1 MRSAGKGVKA
11 SLDSISD
18 AVSRVVRWI
27 IGCAPFGIMGLVFTT
42 VSESGLSI
50 FKEYGKLLLVL
61 VGAML
66 TVALIVDPLLASLFL
81 KKNAYPLAFRCL
93 RESGVTAFFTRSSA
107 ANIPVNMSLCKRLGL
122 DPDIYSVSIPLGATI
137 NMDGAAITLSLIR
150 TTKILY
156 DVTQHND
163 VTLDDSD
170 METTNNTIDN
180 FLGSMPDGLLEKYG
194 ISEDVVRKVFTEQ
207 TYVSKFENDI
217 KNDMGKKVQSDIEE
231 KVKDYNFTIFDYIL
245 FPTVETTED
254 DVPATNTDGSYKYVS
269 DDAKEKAKEN
279 AEALLEELK
288 AGGDAASLAQKYGV
302 SNYYFERTG
311 YVGSFTDSVNKAVE
325 NLKAGECS
333 GVLEEEL
340 GYAVIHM
347 QTDHDEELLKNYAYA
362 VASDTVD
369 SQFEKLETQWLSSIE
384 VDPEKDMEGTVWADY
399 DLSGLAQSLA
409 DGGLLNGASSTS
421 SAGSN

>member
-1 MRSAGKGVKA
+1 MRKVKKQFRKKMIAAALAVSVAASMLTGCSNGLSSSKKVDSNAGTMTQKEASTTKAMVIGDYDIYMDELLVYAIQALVTEGGTEAAVKA
-11 SLDSISD
+11 N
-18 AVSRVVRWI
+18 
-27 IGCAPFGIMGLVFTT
+27 PNTY
-42 VSESGLSI
+42 
-50 FKEYGKLLLVL
+50 KEK
-61 VGAML
+61 A
-66 TVALIVDPLLASLFL
+66 
-81 KKNAYPLAFRCL
+81 
-93 RESGVTAFFTRSSA
+93 
-107 ANIPVNMSLCKRLGL
+107 
-122 DPDIYSVSIPLGATI
+122 
-137 NMDGAAITLSLIR
+137 LSLIR

-217 KNDMGKKVQSDIEE
+217 KNDMGKTVQSDVEE

-288 AGGDAASLAQKYGV
+288 AGGDAASLAEKYGV

-325 NLKAGECS
+325 NLKAGDCS

-347 QTDHDEELLKNYAYA
+347 QTDHDEDLLKNYAYA

>member
-1 MRSAGKGVKA
+1 MIKGKKYLKKQVAASVLALSMAAASLTGCSNGLSSSKKESSNVGTMTQEEASTTKVMVIGDYDIYMDELLVYAIQALVTEGGTEAAVKA
-11 SLDSISD
+11 NPD
-18 AVSRVVRWI
+18 
-27 IGCAPFGIMGLVFTT
+27 TY
-42 VSESGLSI
+42 
-50 FKEYGKLLLVL
+50 KEK
-61 VGAML
+61 
-66 TVALIVDPLLASLFL
+66 
-81 KKNAYPLAFRCL
+81 
-93 RESGVTAFFTRSSA
+93 
-107 ANIPVNMSLCKRLGL
+107 
-122 DPDIYSVSIPLGATI
+122 
-137 NMDGAAITLSLIR
+137 TLSLIR

-217 KNDMGKKVQSDIEE
+217 KNDMGKTVQSDVEE

-288 AGGDAASLAQKYGV
+288 AGGDAASLAEKYGV

-325 NLKAGECS
+325 NLKAGDCS

-347 QTDHDEELLKNYAYA
+347 QTDHDEDLLKNYAYA

>member
-1 MRSAGKGVKA
+1 MIKGKKYLKKQVVASVLALSMAAASLTGCSNGLSSSKKESSNVGTMTQEEASTTKVMVIGDYDIYMDELLVYAIQALVTEGGTEAAVKA
-11 SLDSISD
+11 NPD
-18 AVSRVVRWI
+18 
-27 IGCAPFGIMGLVFTT
+27 TY
-42 VSESGLSI
+42 
-50 FKEYGKLLLVL
+50 KEK
-61 VGAML
+61 
-66 TVALIVDPLLASLFL
+66 
-81 KKNAYPLAFRCL
+81 
-93 RESGVTAFFTRSSA
+93 
-107 ANIPVNMSLCKRLGL
+107 
-122 DPDIYSVSIPLGATI
+122 
-137 NMDGAAITLSLIR
+137 TLSLIR

-217 KNDMGKKVQSDIEE
+217 KNDMGKTVQSDVEE

-288 AGGDAASLAQKYGV
+288 AGGDAASLAEKYGV

-325 NLKAGECS
+325 NLKAGDCS

-347 QTDHDEELLKNYAYA
+347 QTDHDEDLLKNYAYA

-409 DGGLLNGASSTS
+409 DGGLLNGTSSTS

>member
-1 MRSAGKGVKA
+1 MIKGKKYLKKQVVASVLALSMAAASLTGCSNGLSSSKKESSNVGTMTQEEASTTKVMVIGDYDIYMDELLVYAIQAMVTNNGTLASVKA
-11 SLDSISD
+11 NPD
-18 AVSRVVRWI
+18 
-27 IGCAPFGIMGLVFTT
+27 TY
-42 VSESGLSI
+42 
-50 FKEYGKLLLVL
+50 KEQ
-61 VGAML
+61 
-66 TVALIVDPLLASLFL
+66 
-81 KKNAYPLAFRCL
+81 
-93 RESGVTAFFTRSSA
+93 
-107 ANIPVNMSLCKRLGL
+107 
-122 DPDIYSVSIPLGATI
+122 
-137 NMDGAAITLSLIR
+137 TLSLIR

-217 KNDMGKKVQSDIEE
+217 KNDMGKTIQDDVEE
-231 KVKDYNFTIFDYIL
+231 KVKDYNFMVFDYIL

-254 DVPATNTDGSYKYVS
+254 DTPATNTDGSYKYV
-269 DDAKEKAKEN
+269 DDAAKQKAKEN
-279 AEALLEELK
+279 AEALLKELE
-288 AGGDAASLAQKYGV
+288 AGGDAETLATKYGV

-311 YVGSFTDSVNKAVE
+311 YVGSFTDSINKAVE
-325 NLKAGECS
+325 NMKAGDCS
-333 GVLEEEL
+333 GVLEEKL

-347 QTDHDEELLKNYAYA
+347 KSDHDEELLKNYAYA

-369 SQFEKLETQWLSSIE
+369 DQFDKLEEQWLSTIE
-384 VDPEKDMEGTVWADY
+384 VDTEKDMEGTVWADY

>member
-1 MRSAGKGVKA
+1 MIKGKKYLKKQVVASVLALSMAAASLTGCSNGLSSSKKESSNVGTMTQEEASTTKVMVIGDYDIYMDELLVYAIQAMVTNNGTLASVKA
-11 SLDSISD
+11 NPD
-18 AVSRVVRWI
+18 
-27 IGCAPFGIMGLVFTT
+27 TY
-42 VSESGLSI
+42 
-50 FKEYGKLLLVL
+50 KEQ
-61 VGAML
+61 
-66 TVALIVDPLLASLFL
+66 
-81 KKNAYPLAFRCL
+81 
-93 RESGVTAFFTRSSA
+93 
-107 ANIPVNMSLCKRLGL
+107 
-122 DPDIYSVSIPLGATI
+122 
-137 NMDGAAITLSLIR
+137 TLSLIR

-170 METTNNTIDN
+170 METTNNTINN
-180 FLGSMPDGLLEKYG
+180 FLKSMPDGLLEKYG

-217 KNDMGKKVQSDIEE
+217 KNDMGKTIQDDVEE
-231 KVKDYNFTIFDYIL
+231 KVKDYNFMVFDYIL

-254 DVPATNTDGSYKYVS
+254 DTPATNTDGSYKYV
-269 DDAKEKAKEN
+269 DDAAKQKAKEN
-279 AEALLEELK
+279 AEALLKELE
-288 AGGDAASLAQKYGV
+288 AGGDAEPLATKYGV

-311 YVGSFTDSVNKAVE
+311 YVGSFTDSINKAVE
-325 NLKAGECS
+325 NMKAGDCS
-333 GVLEEEL
+333 GVLEEKL

-347 QTDHDEELLKNYAYA
+347 KSDHDEELLKNYAYA

-369 SQFEKLETQWLSSIE
+369 DQFDKLEEQWLSTIE
-384 VDPEKDMEGTVWADY
+384 VDTEKDMEGTVWADY

>member
-1 MRSAGKGVKA
+1 MIKGKKYLKKQVVASVLALSMAAASLTGCSNGLSSSKKESSNVGTMTQEEASTTKVMVIGDYDIYMDELLVYAIQALVTEGGTEAAVKA
-11 SLDSISD
+11 NPD
-18 AVSRVVRWI
+18 
-27 IGCAPFGIMGLVFTT
+27 TY
-42 VSESGLSI
+42 
-50 FKEYGKLLLVL
+50 KEK
-61 VGAML
+61 
-66 TVALIVDPLLASLFL
+66 
-81 KKNAYPLAFRCL
+81 
-93 RESGVTAFFTRSSA
+93 
-107 ANIPVNMSLCKRLGL
+107 
-122 DPDIYSVSIPLGATI
+122 
-137 NMDGAAITLSLIR
+137 TLSLIR

-325 NLKAGECS
+325 NLKAGDCS

-347 QTDHDEELLKNYAYA
+347 KSDHDEELLKNYAYA

-384 VDPEKDMEGTVWADY
+384 VDPEKDMEGTVWVDY

-409 DGGLLNGASSTS
+409 DGGLLNGAASTS

>member
-1 MRSAGKGVKA
+1 MIKGKKHLKKQVVASVLALSMAAASLTGCSNGLSSSKKESSNVGTMTQEEASTTKVMVIGDYDIYMDELLVYAIQAMVTNNGTLASVKA
-11 SLDSISD
+11 NPD
-18 AVSRVVRWI
+18 
-27 IGCAPFGIMGLVFTT
+27 TY
-42 VSESGLSI
+42 
-50 FKEYGKLLLVL
+50 KEQ
-61 VGAML
+61 
-66 TVALIVDPLLASLFL
+66 
-81 KKNAYPLAFRCL
+81 
-93 RESGVTAFFTRSSA
+93 
-107 ANIPVNMSLCKRLGL
+107 
-122 DPDIYSVSIPLGATI
+122 
-137 NMDGAAITLSLIR
+137 TLSLIR

-170 METTNNTIDN
+170 METTNNTINN
-180 FLGSMPDGLLEKYG
+180 FLKSMPDGLLEKYG

-217 KNDMGKKVQSDIEE
+217 KNDMGKTIQDDVEE
-231 KVKDYNFTIFDYIL
+231 KVKDYNFMVFDYIL

-254 DVPATNTDGSYKYVS
+254 DTPATNTDGSYKYV
-269 DDAKEKAKEN
+269 DDAAKQKAKEN
-279 AEALLEELK
+279 AEALLKELE
-288 AGGDAASLAQKYGV
+288 AGGDAETLATKYGV

-311 YVGSFTDSVNKAVE
+311 YVGSFTDSINKAVE
-325 NLKAGECS
+325 NMKAGDCS
-333 GVLEEEL
+333 GVLEEKL

-347 QTDHDEELLKNYAYA
+347 KSDHDEELLKNYAYA

-369 SQFEKLETQWLSSIE
+369 DQFDKLEEQWLSTIE
-384 VDPEKDMEGTVWADY
+384 VDTEKDMEGTVWADY

>member
-1 MRSAGKGVKA
+1 MIKGKKYLKKQVVASVLALSMAAASLTGCSNGLSSSKKESSNVGTMTQEEASTTKVMVIGDYDIYMDELLVYAIQAMVTNNGTLASVKA
-11 SLDSISD
+11 NPD
-18 AVSRVVRWI
+18 
-27 IGCAPFGIMGLVFTT
+27 TY
-42 VSESGLSI
+42 
-50 FKEYGKLLLVL
+50 KEQ
-61 VGAML
+61 
-66 TVALIVDPLLASLFL
+66 
-81 KKNAYPLAFRCL
+81 
-93 RESGVTAFFTRSSA
+93 
-107 ANIPVNMSLCKRLGL
+107 
-122 DPDIYSVSIPLGATI
+122 
-137 NMDGAAITLSLIR
+137 TLSLIR

-170 METTNNTIDN
+170 METTNNTINN
-180 FLGSMPDGLLEKYG
+180 FLKSMPDGLLEKYG

-217 KNDMGKKVQSDIEE
+217 KNDMGKTIQDDVEE
-231 KVKDYNFTIFDYIL
+231 KVKDYNFMVFDYIL

-254 DVPATNTDGSYKYVS
+254 DTPATNTDGSYKYV
-269 DDAKEKAKEN
+269 DDAAKQKAKEN
-279 AEALLEELK
+279 AEALLKELE
-288 AGGDAASLAQKYGV
+288 AGGDAETLATKYGV

-311 YVGSFTDSVNKAVE
+311 YVGSFTDSINKAVE
-325 NLKAGECS
+325 NMKAGDCS
-333 GVLEEEL
+333 GVLEEKL

-347 QTDHDEELLKNYAYA
+347 KSDHDEELLKNYAYA

-369 SQFEKLETQWLSSIE
+369 DQFDKLEEQWLITIE
-384 VDPEKDMEGTVWADY
+384 VDTEKDMEGTVWADY

>member
-1 MRSAGKGVKA
+1 MTEGGTEAAVKA
-11 SLDSISD
+11 NPD
-18 AVSRVVRWI
+18 
-27 IGCAPFGIMGLVFTT
+27 TY
-42 VSESGLSI
+42 
-50 FKEYGKLLLVL
+50 KEK
-61 VGAML
+61 
-66 TVALIVDPLLASLFL
+66 
-81 KKNAYPLAFRCL
+81 
-93 RESGVTAFFTRSSA
+93 
-107 ANIPVNMSLCKRLGL
+107 
-122 DPDIYSVSIPLGATI
+122 
-137 NMDGAAITLSLIR
+137 TLSLIR

-217 KNDMGKKVQSDIEE
+217 KNDMGKTVQSDVEE

-288 AGGDAASLAQKYGV
+288 AGGDAASLAEKYGV

-325 NLKAGECS
+325 NLKAGDCS

-347 QTDHDEELLKNYAYA
+347 QTDHDEDLLKNYAYA

>member
-1 MRSAGKGVKA
+1 MRKVKKQFRKKIIAAALTMSVAASMLTGCSNGLSSSKKADSNAGTMTQKEASTTKAMVIGDYDIYMDELLVYAIQALVTEGGTEAAVKA
-11 SLDSISD
+11 NPD
-18 AVSRVVRWI
+18 
-27 IGCAPFGIMGLVFTT
+27 TY
-42 VSESGLSI
+42 
-50 FKEYGKLLLVL
+50 KEK
-61 VGAML
+61 
-66 TVALIVDPLLASLFL
+66 
-81 KKNAYPLAFRCL
+81 
-93 RESGVTAFFTRSSA
+93 
-107 ANIPVNMSLCKRLGL
+107 
-122 DPDIYSVSIPLGATI
+122 
-137 NMDGAAITLSLIR
+137 TLSLIR

-217 KNDMGKKVQSDIEE
+217 KNDMGKTVQSDIEE

-288 AGGDAASLAQKYGV
+288 AGGDAASLAEKYGV

-347 QTDHDEELLKNYAYA
+347 QTDHDEDLLKNYAYA

>member
-1 MRSAGKGVKA
+1 MIKGKKYLKKQVVASVLALSMAAASLTGCSNGLSSSKKESSNVGTMTQEEASTTKVMVIGDYDIYMDELLVYAIQAMVTNNGTLASVKA
-11 SLDSISD
+11 NPD
-18 AVSRVVRWI
+18 
-27 IGCAPFGIMGLVFTT
+27 TY
-42 VSESGLSI
+42 
-50 FKEYGKLLLVL
+50 KEQ
-61 VGAML
+61 
-66 TVALIVDPLLASLFL
+66 
-81 KKNAYPLAFRCL
+81 
-93 RESGVTAFFTRSSA
+93 
-107 ANIPVNMSLCKRLGL
+107 
-122 DPDIYSVSIPLGATI
+122 
-137 NMDGAAITLSLIR
+137 TLSLIR

-170 METTNNTIDN
+170 METTNNTINN
-180 FLGSMPDGLLEKYG
+180 FLKSMPDGLLEKYG

-217 KNDMGKKVQSDIEE
+217 KNDMGKTIQDDVEE
-231 KVKDYNFTIFDYIL
+231 KVKDYNFMVFDYIL

-254 DVPATNTDGSYKYVS
+254 DTPATNTDGSYKYV
-269 DDAKEKAKEN
+269 DDVAKQKAKEN
-279 AEALLEELK
+279 AEALLKELE
-288 AGGDAASLAQKYGV
+288 AGGDAETLATKYGV

-311 YVGSFTDSVNKAVE
+311 YVGSFTDSINKAVE
-325 NLKAGECS
+325 NMKAGDCS

-347 QTDHDEELLKNYAYA
+347 KSDHDEELLKNYAYA

-409 DGGLLNGASSTS
+409 DGGLLNGAASTS

>member
-1 MRSAGKGVKA
+1 MRKVKKQFRKKIIAAALAMSVAASMLTGCSNGLSSSKKADSSAGTMTQKEASTTKAMVIGDYDIYMDELLVYAIQALVTEGGTEAAVKA
-11 SLDSISD
+11 NPD
-18 AVSRVVRWI
+18 
-27 IGCAPFGIMGLVFTT
+27 TY
-42 VSESGLSI
+42 
-50 FKEYGKLLLVL
+50 KEK
-61 VGAML
+61 A
-66 TVALIVDPLLASLFL
+66 
-81 KKNAYPLAFRCL
+81 
-93 RESGVTAFFTRSSA
+93 
-107 ANIPVNMSLCKRLGL
+107 
-122 DPDIYSVSIPLGATI
+122 
-137 NMDGAAITLSLIR
+137 LSLIR

-217 KNDMGKKVQSDIEE
+217 KNDMGKTVQSDIEE

-288 AGGDAASLAQKYGV
+288 AGGDAASLAEKYGV

-347 QTDHDEELLKNYAYA
+347 QTDHDEDLLKNYAYA

-399 DLSGLAQSLA
+399 DLSGLAKALA
-409 DGGLLNGASSTS
+409 DAGLISGTS
-421 SAGSN
+421 VSGSAN

>member
-1 MRSAGKGVKA
+1 M
-11 SLDSISD
+11 
-18 AVSRVVRWI
+18 
-27 IGCAPFGIMGLVFTT
+27 
-42 VSESGLSI
+42 
-50 FKEYGKLLLVL
+50 
-61 VGAML
+61 
-66 TVALIVDPLLASLFL
+66 
-81 KKNAYPLAFRCL
+81 
-93 RESGVTAFFTRSSA
+93 
-107 ANIPVNMSLCKRLGL
+107 
-122 DPDIYSVSIPLGATI
+122 
-137 NMDGAAITLSLIR
+137 SLIR

-347 QTDHDEELLKNYAYA
+347 KSDHDEELLKNYAYA

-409 DGGLLNGASSTS
+409 DGGLLNGAASTS

>member
-1 MRSAGKGVKA
+1 MIKGKKYLKKQVVASVLALSMAAASLTGCSNGLSSSKKESSNVGTMTQEEASTTKVMVIGDYDIYMDELLVYAIQAMVTNNGTLASVKA
-11 SLDSISD
+11 NPD
-18 AVSRVVRWI
+18 
-27 IGCAPFGIMGLVFTT
+27 TY
-42 VSESGLSI
+42 
-50 FKEYGKLLLVL
+50 KEQ
-61 VGAML
+61 
-66 TVALIVDPLLASLFL
+66 
-81 KKNAYPLAFRCL
+81 
-93 RESGVTAFFTRSSA
+93 
-107 ANIPVNMSLCKRLGL
+107 
-122 DPDIYSVSIPLGATI
+122 
-137 NMDGAAITLSLIR
+137 TLSLIR

-170 METTNNTIDN
+170 METTNNTINN
-180 FLGSMPDGLLEKYG
+180 FLKSMPDGLLEKYG

-217 KNDMGKKVQSDIEE
+217 KNDMGKTIQDDVEE
-231 KVKDYNFTIFDYIL
+231 KVKDYNFMVFDYIL

-254 DVPATNTDGSYKYVS
+254 DTPATNTDGSYKYV
-269 DDAKEKAKEN
+269 DDAAKQKAKEN
-279 AEALLEELK
+279 AEALLKELE
-288 AGGDAASLAQKYGV
+288 AGGDAETLATKYGV

-311 YVGSFTDSVNKAVE
+311 YVGSFTDSINKAVE
-325 NLKAGECS
+325 NMKAGDCS
-333 GVLEEEL
+333 GVLEEKL

-347 QTDHDEELLKNYAYA
+347 KSDHDEELLKNYAYA

-384 VDPEKDMEGTVWADY
+384 VDPEKDMEGTVWVDY

>member
-1 MRSAGKGVKA
+1 MIKGKKYLKKQVVASVLALSMAAASLTGCSNGLSSSKKESSNVGTMTQEEASTTKVMVIGDYDIYMDELLVYAIQAMVTNNGTLASVKA
-11 SLDSISD
+11 NPD
-18 AVSRVVRWI
+18 
-27 IGCAPFGIMGLVFTT
+27 TY
-42 VSESGLSI
+42 
-50 FKEYGKLLLVL
+50 KEQ
-61 VGAML
+61 
-66 TVALIVDPLLASLFL
+66 
-81 KKNAYPLAFRCL
+81 
-93 RESGVTAFFTRSSA
+93 
-107 ANIPVNMSLCKRLGL
+107 
-122 DPDIYSVSIPLGATI
+122 
-137 NMDGAAITLSLIR
+137 TLSLIR

-170 METTNNTIDN
+170 METTNNTINN
-180 FLGSMPDGLLEKYG
+180 FLKSMPDGLLEKYG

-217 KNDMGKKVQSDIEE
+217 KNDMGKTIQDDVEE
-231 KVKDYNFTIFDYIL
+231 KVKDYNFMVFDYIL

-254 DVPATNTDGSYKYVS
+254 DTPATNTDGSYKYV
-269 DDAKEKAKEN
+269 DDAAKQKAKEN
-279 AEALLEELK
+279 AEALLKELE
-288 AGGDAASLAQKYGV
+288 AGGDAETLATKYGV

-311 YVGSFTDSVNKAVE
+311 YVGSFTDSINKAVE
-325 NLKAGECS
+325 NMKAGDCS
-333 GVLEEEL
+333 GVLEEKL

-347 QTDHDEELLKNYAYA
+347 KSDHDEELLKNNAYA

-369 SQFEKLETQWLSSIE
+369 DQFDKLEEQWLSTIE
-384 VDPEKDMEGTVWADY
+384 VDTEKDMEGTVWADY

>member
-1 MRSAGKGVKA
+1 MIKGKKYLKKQVVASVLALSMAAASLTGCSNGLSSSKKESSNVGTMTQEEASTTKVMVIGDYDIYMDELLVYAIQAMVTNNGTLASVKA
-11 SLDSISD
+11 NPD
-18 AVSRVVRWI
+18 
-27 IGCAPFGIMGLVFTT
+27 TY
-42 VSESGLSI
+42 
-50 FKEYGKLLLVL
+50 KEQ
-61 VGAML
+61 
-66 TVALIVDPLLASLFL
+66 
-81 KKNAYPLAFRCL
+81 
-93 RESGVTAFFTRSSA
+93 
-107 ANIPVNMSLCKRLGL
+107 
-122 DPDIYSVSIPLGATI
+122 
-137 NMDGAAITLSLIR
+137 TLSLIR

-170 METTNNTIDN
+170 METTNNTINN
-180 FLGSMPDGLLEKYG
+180 FLKSMPDGLLEKYG

-217 KNDMGKKVQSDIEE
+217 KNDMGKTIQDDVEE
-231 KVKDYNFTIFDYIL
+231 KVKDYNFMVFDYIL

-254 DVPATNTDGSYKYVS
+254 DTPATNTDGSYKYV
-269 DDAKEKAKEN
+269 DDAAKQKAKEN
-279 AEALLEELK
+279 AEALLKELE
-288 AGGDAASLAQKYGV
+288 AGGDAETLATKYRV

-311 YVGSFTDSVNKAVE
+311 YVGSFTDSINKAVE
-325 NLKAGECS
+325 NMKAGDCS
-333 GVLEEEL
+333 GVLEEKL

-347 QTDHDEELLKNYAYA
+347 KSDHDEELLKNYAYA

-369 SQFEKLETQWLSSIE
+369 DQFDKLEEQWLSTIE
-384 VDPEKDMEGTVWADY
+384 VDTEKDMEGTVWADY

>member
-1 MRSAGKGVKA
+1 MIKGKKYLKKQVVASVLALSMAAASLTGCSNGLSSSKKESSNVGTMTQEEASTTKVMVIGDYDIYMDELLVYAIQAMVTNNGTLASVKA
-11 SLDSISD
+11 NPD
-18 AVSRVVRWI
+18 
-27 IGCAPFGIMGLVFTT
+27 TY
-42 VSESGLSI
+42 
-50 FKEYGKLLLVL
+50 KEQ
-61 VGAML
+61 
-66 TVALIVDPLLASLFL
+66 
-81 KKNAYPLAFRCL
+81 
-93 RESGVTAFFTRSSA
+93 
-107 ANIPVNMSLCKRLGL
+107 
-122 DPDIYSVSIPLGATI
+122 
-137 NMDGAAITLSLIR
+137 TLSLIR

-170 METTNNTIDN
+170 METTNNTINN
-180 FLGSMPDGLLEKYG
+180 FLKSMPDGLLEKYG

-217 KNDMGKKVQSDIEE
+217 KNDMGKTIQDDVEE
-231 KVKDYNFTIFDYIL
+231 KVKDYNFMVFDYIL

-254 DVPATNTDGSYKYVS
+254 DTPATNTDGSYKYVE
-269 DDAKEKAKEN
+269 DAAKQKAKEN
-279 AEALLEELK
+279 AEALLKELE
-288 AGGDAASLAQKYGV
+288 AGGDAETLATKYGV

-311 YVGSFTDSVNKAVE
+311 YVGSFTDSINKAVE
-325 NLKAGECS
+325 NMKAGDCS
-333 GVLEEEL
+333 GVLEEKL

-347 QTDHDEELLKNYAYA
+347 KSDHDEELLKNYAYA

-369 SQFEKLETQWLSSIE
+369 DQFDKLEEQWLSTIE
-384 VDPEKDMEGTVWADY
+384 VDTEKDMEGTVWADY

>member
-1 MRSAGKGVKA
+1 MRKVKKQFRKKIIAAALTMSVAASMLTGCSNGLSSSKKADSSAGTMTQKEASTTKAMVIGDYDIYMDELLVYAIQALVTEGGTEAAVKA
-11 SLDSISD
+11 NPD
-18 AVSRVVRWI
+18 
-27 IGCAPFGIMGLVFTT
+27 TY
-42 VSESGLSI
+42 
-50 FKEYGKLLLVL
+50 KEK
-61 VGAML
+61 
-66 TVALIVDPLLASLFL
+66 
-81 KKNAYPLAFRCL
+81 
-93 RESGVTAFFTRSSA
+93 
-107 ANIPVNMSLCKRLGL
+107 
-122 DPDIYSVSIPLGATI
+122 
-137 NMDGAAITLSLIR
+137 TLSLIR

-217 KNDMGKKVQSDIEE
+217 KNDMGKTVQSDVEE

-288 AGGDAASLAQKYGV
+288 AGGDAASLAEKYGV

-347 QTDHDEELLKNYAYA
+347 QTDHDEDLLKNYAYA

-384 VDPEKDMEGTVWADY
+384 VDPDKDMEGTVWADY
-399 DLSGLAQSLA
+399 DLSGLAKALEDA
-409 DGGLLNGASSTS
+409 GLTSGASVSG
-421 SAGSN
+421 SAN

>member
-1 MRSAGKGVKA
+1 MIKGKKYLKKQVVASVLALSMAAASLTGCSNGLSSSKKESSNVGTMTQEEASTTKVMVIGDYDIYMDELLVYAIQAMVTNNGTLASVKA
-11 SLDSISD
+11 NPD
-18 AVSRVVRWI
+18 
-27 IGCAPFGIMGLVFTT
+27 TY
-42 VSESGLSI
+42 
-50 FKEYGKLLLVL
+50 KEQ
-61 VGAML
+61 
-66 TVALIVDPLLASLFL
+66 
-81 KKNAYPLAFRCL
+81 
-93 RESGVTAFFTRSSA
+93 
-107 ANIPVNMSLCKRLGL
+107 
-122 DPDIYSVSIPLGATI
+122 
-137 NMDGAAITLSLIR
+137 TLSLIR

-170 METTNNTIDN
+170 METTNNTINN
-180 FLGSMPDGLLEKYG
+180 FLKSMPDGLLEKYG

-217 KNDMGKKVQSDIEE
+217 KNDMGKTIQDDVEE
-231 KVKDYNFTIFDYIL
+231 KVKDYNFMVFDYIL

-254 DVPATNTDGSYKYVS
+254 DTPATNTDGSYKYV
-269 DDAKEKAKEN
+269 DDAAKQKAKEN
-279 AEALLEELK
+279 AEALLKELE

-347 QTDHDEELLKNYAYA
+347 KSDHDEELLKNYAYA

>member
-1 MRSAGKGVKA
+1 MRKVKKQFRKKMIAAALAVSVAASMLTGCSNGLSSSKKADSNAGTMTQKEASTTKAMVIGDYDIYMDELLVYAIQALVTEGGTEAAVKA
-11 SLDSISD
+11 NPD
-18 AVSRVVRWI
+18 
-27 IGCAPFGIMGLVFTT
+27 TY
-42 VSESGLSI
+42 
-50 FKEYGKLLLVL
+50 KEK
-61 VGAML
+61 A
-66 TVALIVDPLLASLFL
+66 
-81 KKNAYPLAFRCL
+81 
-93 RESGVTAFFTRSSA
+93 
-107 ANIPVNMSLCKRLGL
+107 
-122 DPDIYSVSIPLGATI
+122 
-137 NMDGAAITLSLIR
+137 LSLIR

-217 KNDMGKKVQSDIEE
+217 KNDMGKTVQSDIEE

-288 AGGDAASLAQKYGV
+288 AGGDAASLAEKYGV

-347 QTDHDEELLKNYAYA
+347 QTDHDEDLLKNYAYA

-399 DLSGLAQSLA
+399 DLSGLAKALEDA
-409 DGGLLNGASSTS
+409 GLTSGASVSG
-421 SAGSN
+421 SAN

>member
-1 MRSAGKGVKA
+1 MCIR
-11 SLDSISD
+11 D
-18 AVSRVVRWI
+18 R
-27 IGCAPFGIMGLVFTT
+27 
-42 VSESGLSI
+42 
-50 FKEYGKLLLVL
+50 
-61 VGAML
+61 
-66 TVALIVDPLLASLFL
+66 
-81 KKNAYPLAFRCL
+81 
-93 RESGVTAFFTRSSA
+93 
-107 ANIPVNMSLCKRLGL
+107 
-122 DPDIYSVSIPLGATI
+122 
-137 NMDGAAITLSLIR
+137 SLIR

>member
-1 MRSAGKGVKA
+1 MIKGKKYLKKQVVASVLALSMAAASLTGCSNGLSSSKKESSNVGTMTQEEASTTKVMVIGDYDIYMDELLVYAIQAMVTNNGTLASVKA
-11 SLDSISD
+11 NPD
-18 AVSRVVRWI
+18 
-27 IGCAPFGIMGLVFTT
+27 TY
-42 VSESGLSI
+42 
-50 FKEYGKLLLVL
+50 KEQ
-61 VGAML
+61 
-66 TVALIVDPLLASLFL
+66 
-81 KKNAYPLAFRCL
+81 
-93 RESGVTAFFTRSSA
+93 
-107 ANIPVNMSLCKRLGL
+107 
-122 DPDIYSVSIPLGATI
+122 
-137 NMDGAAITLSLIR
+137 TLSLIR

-170 METTNNTIDN
+170 METTNNTINN
-180 FLGSMPDGLLEKYG
+180 FLKSMPDGLLEKYG

-217 KNDMGKKVQSDIEE
+217 KNDMGKTMQDDVEE
-231 KVKDYNFTIFDYIL
+231 KVKDYNFMVFDYIL

-254 DVPATNTDGSYKYVS
+254 DTPATNTDGSYKYV
-269 DDAKEKAKEN
+269 DDAAKQKAKEN
-279 AEALLEELK
+279 AEALLKELE
-288 AGGDAASLAQKYGV
+288 AGGDAETLATKYGV

-311 YVGSFTDSVNKAVE
+311 YVGSFTDSINKAVE
-325 NLKAGECS
+325 NMKAGDCS
-333 GVLEEEL
+333 GVLEEKL

-347 QTDHDEELLKNYAYA
+347 KSDHDEELLKNYAYA

-369 SQFEKLETQWLSSIE
+369 DQFDKLEEQWLSTIE